1 MYTMSIEDVEVVSGG
16 QSDALTASEVM
27 LGVAV
32 AAASPVV
39 AGVAAAGAIAAAG
52 LAIYEELK

>member
-1 MYTMSIEDVEVVSGG
+1 MYILGRDTVEKISGG
-16 QSDALTASEVM
+16 QSAALTGAEV
-27 LGVAV
+27 LVGVAV

-52 LAIYEELK
+52 VAIYQEL